1 MTVVGIFKIE
11 NMSKEKRYILQSN
24 VIEKKLNRLA
34 LEIIE
39 NNIEEKELVF
49 AGIEEKGVLLA
60 RKLQK
65 IVKKYADVKVELLT
79 IKFDK
84 AKPRE
89 IELSAK
95 GNFDDKVIIIMDD
108 VTNSG
113 KTLLYAIKPFLAFH
127 PKKIQT
133 LVLVERSHTQF
144 PISANYKGLSLATT
158 LQEHIIVEANGDDIT
173 GAYLA

>member
-1 MTVVGIFKIE
+1 
-11 NMSKEKRYILQSN
+11 MSKEKRYILQSD

-65 IVKKYADVKVELLT
+65 IVKKFADVKVELLT
-79 IKFDK
+79 IQFDK
-84 AKPRE
+84 AKPGE
-89 IELSAK
+89 IKLSAT

-113 KTLLYAIKPFLAFH
+113 KTLLYAIKPFLTFH

-158 LQEHIIVEANGDDIT
+158 LQEHIIVEATGDNIT

>member
-1 MTVVGIFKIE
+1 MA
-11 NMSKEKRYILQSN
+11 KEKRYILQSDI
-24 VIEKKLNRLA
+24 IEKKLNRLA

-60 RKLQK
+60 KKLQK
-65 IVKKYADVKVELLT
+65 IVKKFAEVKVELLT
-79 IKFDK
+79 IQLDK
-84 AKPRE
+84 SKPEE

-95 GNFDDKVIIIMDD
+95 GGFDDKVIIIMDD

-113 KTLLYAIKPFLAFH
+113 RTLLYAIKPFLAFH

-133 LVLVERSHTQF
+133 LVLVERSHTQY

-158 LQEHIIVEANGDDIT
+158 LQEHIIVEATGDHIT

>member
-1 MTVVGIFKIE
+1 MG
-11 NMSKEKRYILQSN
+11 KEKRYILQSDI
-24 VIEKKLNRLA
+24 IEKKINRLA

-49 AGIEEKGVLLA
+49 AGIEDKGLLLA
-60 RKLQK
+60 KKLQK
-65 IVKKYADVKVELLT
+65 IVKKFADVKVELLT
-79 IKFDK
+79 IRFDK
-84 AKPRE
+84 AKPQE
-89 IELSAK
+89 IELSAQ

-113 KTLLYAIKPFLAFH
+113 RTLLYAIKPFLAFH

-158 LQEHIIVEANGDDIT
+158 LQEHIVVEATGDNIT

>member
-1 MTVVGIFKIE
+1 
-11 NMSKEKRYILQSN
+11 MSKEKRYILQSN

>member
-1 MTVVGIFKIE
+1 MA
-11 NMSKEKRYILQSN
+11 KEKRYILQSDI
-24 VIEKKLNRLA
+24 IEKKLNRLA

-39 NNIEEKELVF
+39 NNIEETELVF
-49 AGIEEKGVLLA
+49 AGIDEKGVLLA
-60 RKLQK
+60 KKLQK
-65 IVKKYADVKVELLT
+65 LVKKFADVKVELLT

-84 AKPRE
+84 TKPAE
-89 IELSAK
+89 IELSVK
-95 GNFDDKVIIIMDD
+95 SDFNNKVVIIMDD

-158 LQEHIIVEANGDDIT
+158 LQEHIIVESEGDAIT

>member
-1 MTVVGIFKIE
+1 MT
-11 NMSKEKRYILQSN
+11 KEKRYILQSDI
-24 VIEKKLNRLA
+24 IEKKLNRLA

-49 AGIEEKGVLLA
+49 AGIEDKGVLLA
-60 RKLQK
+60 KKLQK
-65 IVKKYADVKVELLT
+65 IVGKFANVKVELLT
-79 IKFDK
+79 IKFNK
-84 AKPRE
+84 AKPEE
-89 IELSAK
+89 IELTTKDS
-95 GNFDDKVIIIMDD
+95 FDGKVIVIMDD

-113 KTLLYAIKPFLAFH
+113 RTLLYAIKPFLAFH

-144 PISANYKGLSLATT
+144 PISANYKGISLATT
-158 LQEHIIVEANGDDIT
+158 LQEHIIVEATGDNIT

>member
-1 MTVVGIFKIE
+1 MT
-11 NMSKEKRYILQSN
+11 KEKRYILQSDI
-24 VIEKKLNRLA
+24 IEKKLNRLA

-49 AGIEEKGVLLA
+49 AGIEEKGLLVA
-60 RKLQK
+60 KKLQK
-65 IVKKYADVKVELLT
+65 IVKKFADVKVELLT

-84 AKPRE
+84 AKPQE

-95 GNFDDKVIIIMDD
+95 CGFDGKVIIIMDD

-113 KTLLYAIKPFLAFH
+113 RTLLYAIKPFLEFH

-158 LQEHIIVEANGDDIT
+158 LQEHIIVESTGDNIM

>member
-1 MTVVGIFKIE
+1 
-11 NMSKEKRYILQSN
+11 MSKEKRYILQSN
-24 VIEKKLNRLA
+24 VIEKKLSRLA

>member
-1 MTVVGIFKIE
+1 MT
-11 NMSKEKRYILQSN
+11 KEKRYILQSDI
-24 VIEKKLNRLA
+24 IEKKLNRLA

-60 RKLQK
+60 KKLQK
-65 IVKKYADVKVELLT
+65 IVRKFADVKVELLT

-95 GNFDDKVIIIMDD
+95 GSFDGKVIIIMDD

-113 KTLLYAIKPFLAFH
+113 RTLLYAIKPFLAFH

-144 PISANYKGLSLATT
+144 PISANYKGVSLATT
-158 LQEHIIVEANGDDIT
+158 LQEHIIVEATGDNIT

>member
-1 MTVVGIFKIE
+1 MT
-11 NMSKEKRYILQSN
+11 KEKRYILQSDI
-24 VIEKKLNRLA
+24 IEKKLNRLA

-39 NNIEEKELVF
+39 NNIDEKELVF

-60 RKLQK
+60 KKLQK
-65 IVKKYADVKVELLT
+65 TVKKFADVKIELLT

-84 AKPRE
+84 AKPQE

-95 GNFDDKVIIIMDD
+95 GGFDDKVIIIMDD

-113 KTLLYAIKPFLAFH
+113 RTLLYAIKPFLEFR

-158 LQEHIIVEANGDDIT
+158 LQEHIIVEATGDNIT

>member
-1 MTVVGIFKIE
+1 MV
-11 NMSKEKRYILQSN
+11 KEKRYILQSDI
-24 VIEKKLNRLA
+24 IEKKLNRLA

-49 AGIEEKGVLLA
+49 AGIDEKGVLLA
-60 RKLQK
+60 KKLQK
-65 IVKKYADVKVELLT
+65 LVKKFADVKVELLT

-84 AKPRE
+84 AKPTE
-89 IELSAK
+89 IELSVQ
-95 GNFDDKVIIIMDD
+95 GNFNDKVVIIMDD
-108 VTNSG
+108 VTHSG
-113 KTLLYAIKPFLAFH
+113 RTLLYAIKPFLAFH

-158 LQEHIIVEANGDDIT
+158 LQEHIIVESAGDTIT

>member
-1 MTVVGIFKIE
+1 
-11 NMSKEKRYILQSN
+11 MSKEKRYILQSD

-65 IVKKYADVKVELLT
+65 IVKKFADVKVELLT
-79 IKFDK
+79 IQFDK
-84 AKPRE
+84 AKPGE
-89 IELSAK
+89 IKLSAT

-158 LQEHIIVEANGDDIT
+158 LQEHIVVEATGDNIT

>member
-1 MTVVGIFKIE
+1 MT
-11 NMSKEKRYILQSN
+11 KEKRYILQQDI
-24 VIEKKLNRLA
+24 IEKKLNRLA

-49 AGIEEKGVLLA
+49 VGIDPSGVIVA
-60 RKLQK
+60 KKLQK
-65 IVKKYADVKVELLT
+65 IITASANVQIALLT
-79 IKFDK
+79 MSFDK
-84 AKPRE
+84 VKPQK
-89 IELSAK
+89 ISLSNEMDFN
-95 GNFDDKVIIIMDD
+95 GKVIIIIDD

-113 KTLLYAIKPFLAFH
+113 KTLLYALKPFLEFH

-144 PISANYKGLSLATT
+144 PINANYKGFSLATT
-158 LQEHIIVEANGDDIT
+158 LQEHIIVEVKGDEIT

>member
-1 MTVVGIFKIE
+1 MT
-11 NMSKEKRYILQSN
+11 KEKRYILQRDI
-24 VIEKKLNRLA
+24 IEKKLNRLA

-39 NNIEEKELVF
+39 NNIEETELVF
-49 AGIEEKGVLLA
+49 AGIDEKGVLLA

-65 IVKKYADVKVELLT
+65 LVRKFAEIKIELLT
-79 IKFDK
+79 IQLDK
-84 AKPRE
+84 AKPAD
-89 IELSAK
+89 IALSVK
-95 GNFDDKVIIIMDD
+95 GDFSNKVIIIMDD

-113 KTLLYAIKPFLAFH
+113 KTLLYAIKPFLEFH

-158 LQEHIIVEANGDDIT
+158 LQEHIIVEATGEDIT

>member
-1 MTVVGIFKIE
+1 MT
-11 NMSKEKRYILQSN
+11 KEKRYILQSDI
-24 VIEKKLNRLA
+24 IEKKLNRLA

-60 RKLQK
+60 KKLQK
-65 IVKKYADVKVELLT
+65 IVRKFADVKVELLT

-84 AKPRE
+84 AKPQE

-95 GNFDDKVIIIMDD
+95 GSFDGKVIIIMDD

-113 KTLLYAIKPFLAFH
+113 RTLLYAIKPFLAFH

-144 PISANYKGLSLATT
+144 PISANYKGVSLATT
-158 LQEHIIVEANGDDIT
+158 LQEHIIVEATGDNIT

>member
-1 MTVVGIFKIE
+1 MT
-11 NMSKEKRYILQSN
+11 KEKRYILQGDI
-24 VIEKKLNRLA
+24 IEKKLNRLA

-39 NNIEEKELVF
+39 NNIQEKELVF

-65 IVKKYADVKVELLT
+65 IVRKFADVKVELLT

-84 AKPRE
+84 AKPQE
-89 IELSAK
+89 IKLSAK
-95 GNFDDKVIIIMDD
+95 SSFDDKVIIIMDD

-113 KTLLYAIKPFLAFH
+113 RTLLYAIKPFLEFH

-133 LVLVERSHTQF
+133 LVLVERTHTQF

-158 LQEHIIVEANGDDIT
+158 LQEHIIVEANGDNIT

>member
-1 MTVVGIFKIE
+1 MT
-11 NMSKEKRYILQSN
+11 KEKRYILQSDI
-24 VIEKKLNRLA
+24 IEKKLSRLA

-39 NNIEEKELVF
+39 NNIDEKELVF

-60 RKLQK
+60 KKLQK
-65 IVKKYADVKVELLT
+65 IVKKFADVKVELLT

-95 GNFDDKVIIIMDD
+95 GGFDNKVVIIMDD

-113 KTLLYAIKPFLAFH
+113 RTLLYAIKPFLEFH

-158 LQEHIIVEANGDDIT
+158 LQEHIIVEATGDNIT

>member
-1 MTVVGIFKIE
+1 MT
-11 NMSKEKRYILQSN
+11 KEKRYILQSDI
-24 VIEKKLNRLA
+24 IEKKLNRLA

-39 NNIEEKELVF
+39 NNIEEKDLVF
-49 AGIEEKGVLLA
+49 AGIEEKGLLLA
-60 RKLQK
+60 KKLQK
-65 IVKKYADVKVELLT
+65 IIKEFADVKVELLT

-84 AKPRE
+84 ANPRE
-89 IELSAK
+89 IELSTQD
-95 GNFDDKVIIIMDD
+95 GFDGKVIIIMDD

-113 KTLLYAIKPFLAFH
+113 KTLLYAIKPFLEFH

-144 PISANYKGLSLATT
+144 PISANYKGVSLATT
-158 LQEHIIVEANGDDIT
+158 LQEHIIVEATGDDIT

>member
-1 MTVVGIFKIE
+1 MT
-11 NMSKEKRYILQSN
+11 KEKRYILQSDI
-24 VIEKKLNRLA
+24 IEKKLNRLA

-39 NNIEEKELVF
+39 NNIEEKDLVF
-49 AGIEEKGVLLA
+49 AGIEEKGLLLA
-60 RKLQK
+60 KKLQK
-65 IVKKYADVKVELLT
+65 IIKEFADVKVELLT

-84 AKPRE
+84 ANPRE
-89 IELSAK
+89 IELSTQDD
-95 GNFDDKVIIIMDD
+95 FDGKVIIIMDD

-113 KTLLYAIKPFLAFH
+113 KTLLYAIKPFLEFH

-158 LQEHIIVEANGDDIT
+158 LQEHIIVEATGDDIT

>member
-1 MTVVGIFKIE
+1 MT
-11 NMSKEKRYILQSN
+11 KEKRYILQSDI
-24 VIEKKLNRLA
+24 IEKKLNRLA

-60 RKLQK
+60 KKLQK
-65 IVKKYADVKVELLT
+65 IVRKFADVKVELLT

-84 AKPRE
+84 AKPQE
-89 IELSAK
+89 IQLSVK
-95 GNFDDKVIIIMDD
+95 GGFDDKVVIIMDD

-113 KTLLYAIKPFLAFH
+113 KTLLYAIKPFLEFH

-133 LVLVERSHTQF
+133 LVLVERTHTQF

-158 LQEHIIVEANGDDIT
+158 LQEHIIVEANGDNIT